1 VHGVDPDVM
10 AGELVGQRP
19 ADADHGVLGRHVGG
33 RKGMPLRPAV
43 ELVAMI
49 DPPPAAMRWGT
60 ATTMVFQTPVRF
72 VSMVSCHTC
81 GVTWSHG
88 CTV

>member
-1 VHGVDPDVM
+1 M
-10 AGELVGQRP
+10 SF
-19 ADADHGVLGRHVGG
+19 
-33 RKGMPLRPAV
+33 RPAV

-49 DPPPAAMRWGT
+49 DPPPAVMRCGI
-60 ATTMVFQTPVRF
+60 AAAMVFQTPVRL

-81 GVTWSHG
+81 AVTWSHG

>member
-1 VHGVDPDVM
+1 
-10 AGELVGQRP
+10 
-19 ADADHGVLGRHVGG
+19 
-33 RKGMPLRPAV
+33 MPLRPAV